1 MTSTTS
7 YQDALAAIWARS
19 GYDRGFISNPFAGDE
34 AARLGLLRTQG
45 VLDRLGNPERD
56 YRIVHVA
63 GSKGKGST
71 TVTIDSILRATGQR
85 VGRFTS
91 PHLHSYRERIII
103 QNELI
108 SEADFAEATV
118 ETMRAVDAFERESPA
133 LGEVTA
139 WELSTAMALLWF
151 SRAACDYAVVEVGMG
166 GTLDATNI
174 VTPVVSVIT
183 RLDFEHTAIL
193 GDTLPE
199 IAANKAGIIK
209 PGVPVVS
216 AAQREDA
223 LAVILT
229 KAAGTKSQ
237 VFVEGRDFDTSG
249 SDASFSFTGPWGS
262 IAGLHTLL
270 AGQHQ
275 VENAS
280 LAIAATMAIEEVGA
294 EEIRQALL
302 DVTHP
307 GRFEEITLPG
317 GVPVV
322 IDGAHSPVA
331 ARALVQ
337 TIRERHPNRRVL
349 MVLGMLQDK
358 DAANFVPELA
368 AIVDKWLLAPP
379 ASPRA
384 QTAAAVREAVETTAD
399 VATFE
404 SVAEAI
410 AAARSVAAARDM
422 PLIVVTGS
430 LTTVAEARVT
440 LGLAHNDPAPTSA
453 PRVS

>member
-71 TVTIDSILRATGQR
+71 TVTIDAILRATGRR

-91 PHLHSYRERIII
+91 PHLHTYRERIIV
-103 QNELI
+103 QNDLI
-108 SEADFAEATV
+108 TEADFAVVTF
-118 ETMRAVDAFERESPA
+118 ETMRAVADFERDFPE

-151 SRAACDYAVVEVGMG
+151 TRATCDDAIIEVGLG
-166 GTLDATNI
+166 GTLDATN
-174 VTPVVSVIT
+174 VVDPAVSVIT

-209 PGVPVVS
+209 SGRPVVS
-216 AAQREDA
+216 ANQRQDA
-223 LAVILT
+223 LAVIAI
-229 KAAGTKSQ
+229 KADETGSQ
-237 VFVEGRDFDTSG
+237 LLVAGRDFDATGTDTS
-249 SDASFSFTGPWGS
+249 FTFTGPLGS
-262 IAGLHTLL
+262 IDGLRTALV
-270 AGQHQ
+270 GQHQ
-275 VENAS
+275 VENAA
-280 LAIAATMAIEEVGA
+280 LAIAAVMTIEDVDAGV
-294 EEIRQALL
+294 IRKGLL
-302 DVTHP
+302 DVVHP
-307 GRFEEITLPG
+307 GRFEEFTLPEG
-317 GVPVV
+317 TQVV

-337 TIRERHPNRRVL
+337 TIRQRFPGRKSL

-358 DAANFVPELA
+358 DAGNFVPELA
-368 AIVDKWLLAPP
+368 GIVEKWFLAPP

-384 QTAAAVREAVETTAD
+384 QSTTSVRQAVETSAD
-399 VATFE
+399 VSTFE
-404 SVAEAI
+404 SI
-410 AAARSVAAARDM
+410 AAAIAGARSAAPMIDV
-422 PLIVVTGS
+422 PLIIVTGS
-430 LTTVAEARVT
+430 LTTVAEARVA
-440 LGLAHNDPAPTSA
+440 LGLAHNDPAPART